1 MMLFPIYAKADLSD
15 SYRLTIDGQRLTLNQ
30 KKFFEIFEA
39 MNEVCSILKSQ
50 VGLMRSVSSK
60 DDDTGI
66 NRDELTSS
74 ASYIFNS
81 NKMREYVAF
90 EKKLGNK
97 LAHDDPVEQMFAALS
112 AHKRNWQTVTLFGS
126 LESAIDILT
135 VKDQQNGMYSTFK
148 YEINRREYKC
158 QLRSISYVKAKN

>member
-1 MMLFPIYAKADLSD
+1 
-15 SYRLTIDGQRLTLNQ
+15 
-30 KKFFEIFEA
+30 
-39 MNEVCSILKSQ
+39 
-50 VGLMRSVSSK
+50 MRSVSSK
-60 DDDTGI
+60 DDSCI

-81 NKMREYVAF
+81 NKMREYVTF

-97 LAHDDPVEQMFAALS
+97 LANDNPVEQMFAVLS

-135 VKDQQNGMYSTFK
+135 VEDQQNGSYSVFK

-158 QLRSISYVKAKN
+158 KFRSISYDKTKN